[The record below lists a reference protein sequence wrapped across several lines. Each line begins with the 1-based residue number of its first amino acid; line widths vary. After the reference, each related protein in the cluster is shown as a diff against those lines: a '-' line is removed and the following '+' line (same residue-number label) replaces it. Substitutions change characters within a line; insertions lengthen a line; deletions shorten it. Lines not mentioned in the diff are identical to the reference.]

1 MVRKIFQ
8 VFGWFR
14 LQLLSADKES
24 CTAILN
30 KNDYV
35 CKVGQMIEDG
45 IAEDKYIETSDN
57 T

>member
-1 MVRKIFQ
+1 M
-8 VFGWFR
+8 FGWFR

-45 IAEDKYIETSDN
+45 ITEDKYIETSDN